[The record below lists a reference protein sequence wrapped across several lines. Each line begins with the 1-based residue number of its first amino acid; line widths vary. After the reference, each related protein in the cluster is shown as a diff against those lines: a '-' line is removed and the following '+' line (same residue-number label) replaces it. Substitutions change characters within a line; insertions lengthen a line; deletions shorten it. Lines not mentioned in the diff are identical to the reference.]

1 MNLNKIFLK
10 NLKQIQS
17 RYFALKK
24 FEIKKFADS
33 VESVTISKINVK
45 IGDYVVEDQEILE
58 FDSDKG
64 TTA

>member
-1 MNLNKIFLK
+1 M
-10 NLKQIQS
+10 KQIQS